1 MNVRWL
7 RRIAWSLAAIDL
19 VILLVFTI
27 LVILNPAQ
35 KNVRYWE
42 VLSGAIVAL
51 GASLLGV
58 VILHRQPRNRIGWLW
73 LFFGLTMSF
82 FSLAYAN
89 SFAANLQS
97 IEQSSTVLVLLL
109 FSEVANLFRWLC
121 LMLLILWF
129 PDGQLPSTRWR
140 FIYYWTG
147 IAFILINLGIF
158 KEKIN
163 WTEAEGLVGGIGGIN
178 NPLGLFPNRYGA
190 FVDAL
195 VAIGF
200 FSFILIL
207 VFAVLS
213 IILRYRTAGRQ
224 IKAQILWFVLGSASF
239 AVVFITIVFSKPA
252 FGGVITNLAT
262 IPFYV
267 AIGFSIT
274 RYRLYDIDLIIR
286 KTLVYGVLTAALALV
301 FFGGVALLQFLFSAI
316 SNQRSEIG
324 IVISTLAIAAL
335 FNPLRH
341 RIQEVIDRRF
351 YRTRYDAEQALERFT
366 IASREE
372 VELEEL
378 SAHFLEVVHQTI
390 QPEQAMLW
398 LRPVQKSARSKD

>member
-1 MNVRWL
+1 MINVIWL
-7 RRIAWSLAAIDL
+7 RRIVWSLAAIDL
-19 VILLVFTI
+19 VILLGFTI
-27 LVILNPAQ
+27 LVILNPGQ

-42 VLSGAIVAL
+42 VLSGAVVAL

-121 LMLLILWF
+121 LILLILWF
-129 PDGQLPSTRWR
+129 PNGQLPSARWR
-140 FIYYWTG
+140 FIYYWVG
-147 IAFILINLGIF
+147 IAFILTNLGIF

-163 WTEAEGLVGGIGGIN
+163 WTETEGLVRGIGVIN
-178 NPLGLFPNRYGA
+178 NPLGFIPNRYGA
-190 FVDAL
+190 LVDAL
-195 VAIGF
+195 VPIGF
-200 FSFILIL
+200 FSLVLILI
-207 VFAVLS
+207 FAVLS
-213 IILRYRTAGRQ
+213 ITLRYRSAGRQ
-224 IKAQILWFVLGSASF
+224 IKAQILWFVLGSAF
-239 AVVFITIVFSKPA
+239 FVVVFITMVFSQPA
-252 FGGVITNLAT
+252 FAGVITNLAT
-262 IPFYV
+262 IPFYL

-286 KTLVYGVLTAALALV
+286 KTLVYGALTAALALV
-301 FFGGVALLQFLFSAI
+301 FFGGVALLQFLFSTI

-335 FNPLRH
+335 FNPLRN
-341 RIQEVIDRRF
+341 RIQAGIDRRF
-351 YRTRYDAEQALERFT
+351 YRRKYDAEQSIIRFAEAARGET
-366 IASREE
+366 DMEQ
-372 VELEEL
+372 L
-378 SAHFLEVVHQTI
+378 SAELLAVVADTM
-390 QPEQAMLW
+390 QPVQLSLW
-398 LRPVQKSARSKD
+398 LRPVTGRKT